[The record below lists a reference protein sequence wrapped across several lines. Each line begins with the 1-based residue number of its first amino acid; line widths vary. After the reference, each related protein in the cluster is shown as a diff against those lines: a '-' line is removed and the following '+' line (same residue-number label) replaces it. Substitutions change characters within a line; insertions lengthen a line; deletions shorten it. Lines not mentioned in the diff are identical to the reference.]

1 MLWILIFI
9 FLLWCAVKKTIFSV
23 AFLIAILG
31 CEKASANEDIKAV
44 AFFGD
49 FSVFLD
55 SEIYQDMEQGIYA
68 PPYDFKPVEN
78 LQNNCMKNFWTKELI
93 VRITPI
99 IQEEIYSLASEH
111 TDSILSSW
119 RDEIRS
125 PATNQYFSVIARNI
139 ASPTTT
145 GRTIYPKLK
154 KELLDSAYFKKS
166 ASWFEV
172 RTDDVFNSIELTS
185 HSDLKNMDPEHKKKI
200 TDGLPLYFCLVSD
213 LMMGV
218 HGKPSISADLMKKTN
233 REVSAK
239 GIKSSMEQL
248 RNILLDE

>member
-49 FSVFLD
+49 ISVFLD
-55 SEIYQDMEQGIYA
+55 SEIHQDMEQGIYA

-99 IQEEIYSLASEH
+99 IQEEIYSLASEQ
-111 TDSILSSW
+111 TSILSSW

-154 KELLDSAYFKKS
+154 KELLDSAYYKKS
-166 ASWFEV
+166 VSWTEV
-172 RTDDVFNSIELTS
+172 RTDYLNSIELTS

-200 TDGLPLYFCLVSD
+200 TDGLSLSFCLVSD